1 MSSIEINGVKLETD
15 LLDLD
20 VMEKYEKEMNAVSE
34 KVKEAQE
41 KGLEGSALMREEM
54 RITDEFFE
62 SFFGVGTAHRLF
74 GDSSNIRP
82 RLEAFN
88 KVADLADEMKTEVE
102 SFRRQAPVG
111 NRAQRRAAAKKK

>member
-1 MSSIEINGVKLETD
+1 MSGIEIKGVKLEAD

-34 KVKEAQE
+34 KVKAAQANGM
-41 KGLEGSALMREEM
+41 KGSALLREELK
-54 RITDEFFE
+54 ITDEFFE
-62 SFFGVGTAHRLF
+62 AFFGVGTAHRLF
-74 GDSSNIRP
+74 GDSNNIRP

-88 KVADLADEMKTEVE
+88 EVVDLADEMKTEVE

>member
-1 MSSIEINGVKLETD
+1 MSSIEINGVKLEAD
-15 LLDLD
+15 LLDMD

-34 KVKEAQE
+34 KVKAARD
-41 KGLEGSALMREEM
+41 KGIKGSALMREEM

-62 SFFGVGTAHRLF
+62 AFFGVGTAHRLF
-74 GDSSNIRP
+74 GDSRNIRP

-88 KVADLADEMKTEVE
+88 KVAGLADEMRAEVE
-102 SFRRQAPVG
+102 SFRRQAPAG

>member
-1 MSSIEINGVKLETD
+1 MSSIEINGVKLEAD
-15 LLDLD
+15 LLDMD

-34 KVKEAQE
+34 KVKAARD
-41 KGLEGSALMREEM
+41 KGIKGSALMREEM

-62 SFFGVGTAHRLF
+62 AFFGVGTAHRLF
-74 GDSSNIRP
+74 GDSRNIRP

-88 KVADLADEMKTEVE
+88 KVAGLADEMRAEVE
-102 SFRRQAPVG
+102 SFRRQPPAG

>member
-1 MSSIEINGVKLETD
+1 MSVIEINGVKLEAD

-34 KVKEAQE
+34 KVKEAQG
-41 KGLEGSALMREEM
+41 KGLKGSALMREEM

-62 SFFGVGTAHRLF
+62 SFFGVGTAHQLF